1 MKKNSGFIYQWT
13 DKNDNIQIGIA
24 YHTEQKPAFS
34 NHKKV
39 FLRMVDPLFKPLLDP
54 NGKKLIALK
63 HITEITMIG
72 CID

>member
-13 DKNDNIQIGIA
+13 DKNGNIQIGIA
-24 YHTEQKPAFS
+24 YHIEQKPAFS
-34 NHKKV
+34 NYKKV
-39 FLRMVDPLFKPLLDP
+39 FLRMVDPLFQPLLDA

-63 HITEITMIG
+63 HITELTMIG